1 MLTPAVP
8 IDPAGRGTRI
18 IRILQRESPG
28 YTVLMELVVELEFQA
43 LWLRKLL
50 YPTIVSQ
57 LTALLE
63 MQLHQLQIRA
73 CAVSGF

>member
-18 IRILQRESPG
+18 IPILQTERPG
-28 YTVLMELVVELEFQA
+28 HTVLMELVVELEFQA
-43 LWLRKLL
+43 LWFWKLL
-50 YPTIVSQ
+50 YPTIVSK